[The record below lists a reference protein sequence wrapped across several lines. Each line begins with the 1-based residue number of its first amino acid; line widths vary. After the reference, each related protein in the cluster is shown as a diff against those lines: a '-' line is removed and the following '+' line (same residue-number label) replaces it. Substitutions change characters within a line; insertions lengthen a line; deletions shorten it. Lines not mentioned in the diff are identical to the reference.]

1 MTEIWFNTKRSA
13 VQIECASDKRV
24 RSLRQIRTIS
34 VANPKKFMKT
44 FVLVQIFLPSKWPS
58 VHIEVSF
65 DNRAEFF
72 FRQNSVLA
80 CLKSQSQKKRNVFRK
95 NQFLLETLV
104 CTNRRQFEKVFSKL
118 LLQKS
123 KHLLLGFLKGVKK
136 VNC

>member
-1 MTEIWFNTKRSA
+1 MTEIWFNTKRSS

-34 VANPKKFMKT
+34 VANPKKFMET
-44 FVLVQIFLPSKWPS
+44 FVLFQIFLPSKWPS

-80 CLKSQSQKKRNVFRK
+80 CLKSQSQKKEMFFAK
-95 NQFLLETLV
+95 TSF
-104 CTNRRQFEKVFSKL
+104 FSKHSSVQIDGSL
-118 LLQKS
+118 KKFFQSYCS
-123 KHLLLGFLKGVKK
+123 KIP
-136 VNC
+136 NICCSDS